1 MSQAPWLLRLL
12 GMDEQ
17 NDSPDVVWAGLLAS
31 LDQLPTDARVA
42 FLLSEV
48 FDMRVE
54 DVAALIRSDA
64 PRCRQL
70 VEQARAH
77 IQSVRHE
84 QKVRGGTS

>member
-12 GMDEQ
+12 NMDGQ